1 MNPLAGAERR
11 QMNTAWSRRRVLAG
25 LLLLPP
31 AVAGCALGRAAGPTE
46 PDPLIALADAARA
59 DAALAAAAVAA
70 DQGLAAALQPLVDAR
85 TQHAAA
91 LEAEITRLD
100 PDRPTLAPAP
110 PPPTTRPGRTEVQ
123 RAVLASSKA
132 AGQVVLGL
140 PPERVGLVASV
151 AACCST
157 YAEVLA

>member
-1 MNPLAGAERR
+1 MDTP
-11 QMNTAWSRRRVLAG
+11 WSRRRVLAG

-31 AVAGCALGRAAGPTE
+31 AVAGCALGRASGPTE

-70 DQGLAAALQPLVDAR
+70 DQALAAALQPLVEAR

-91 LEAEITRLD
+91 LDTEIARLS
-100 PDRPTLAPAP
+100 PDRPTPTPVPPPAP
-110 PPPTTRPGRTEVQ
+110 TGRPGRAEVQ
-123 RAVLASSKA
+123 RAVLASGRA
-132 AGQVVLGL
+132 AGEVALGM
-140 PPERVGLVASV
+140 PPDRVGLVASV
-151 AACCST
+151 AACCNT